1 MTNAALKSLLS
12 TAAFVMFSRLS
23 PKVLQ
28 GFADG
33 FHHIGIFLIGQVN
46 FAGIHAECA
55 TIVGTVDIFWCKM
68 EVEMRQLVA
77 VGAIVDFLRMKHLVH
92 RAGHAGDIIHK
103 RVTLLRCQLKEIVD
117 MAVIGN
123 ETTPTVSLLFKEKHP

>member
-33 FHHIGIFLIGQVN
+33 FHHIGIFIVGQVD
-46 FAGIHAECA
+46 FTGIHAERA
-55 TIVGTVDIFWCKM
+55 AIVGTVDIFWCKM

-77 VGAIVDFLRMKHLVH
+77 VGAIVDFLRVKHLVH
-92 RAGHAGDIIHK
+92 RAGHAGYVIHK
-103 RVTLLRCQLKEIVD
+103 CVALLRCQFEKIID
-117 MAVIGN
+117 MTVVGY
-123 ETTPTVSLLFKEKHP
+123 ETTPTVGLLFKKEHS